1 MTNEAQ
7 SAAMPRGFPSELR
20 PSEFRPLADAEFQLF
35 QALIYQEAGIFL
47 TDEKRELL
55 VARLT
60 RRLRALGLRSFG
72 VYYRRVKSDAEER
85 TRMLDCITTNE
96 THFFREPHQFD
107 FLRQAVLPAWEEA
120 GHSGGRL
127 RRIRAWCAGCSTGE
141 EPYSLAMTL
150 LHHLPGWAVEILAT
164 DLSTRVLE
172 AAQAGTWSADKAKEI
187 PSHYLKRYMLKGHRN
202 QENKMKAG
210 DELRSVIEFRRL
222 NLNDEDY
229 PLGGRF
235 DLVFCRNVLIY
246 FSAESR
252 MRVMRRLLSRLQ
264 PTGYLF
270 VGHAET
276 LGGMSEVRGVIPT
289 VYCLRQRSAAAEPS
303 GARVVAGATE
313 GVAR

>member
-1 MTNEAQ
+1 M
-7 SAAMPRGFPSELR
+7 
-20 PSEFRPLADAEFQLF
+20 
-35 QALIYQEAGIFL
+35 
-47 TDEKRELL
+47 
-55 VARLT
+55 
-60 RRLRALGLRSFG
+60 
-72 VYYRRVKSDAEER
+72 
-85 TRMLDCITTNE
+85 RMLDCITTNE

-120 GHSGGRL
+120 GHSGGRP

-172 AAQAGTWSADKAKEI
+172 VARAGTWSADKAKEI
-187 PSHYLKRYMLKGHRN
+187 PSPDLERYMLKGVRS

-222 NLNDEDY
+222 NLNDDEDY

-246 FSAESR
+246 FSVESR

-289 VYCLRQRSAAAEPS
+289 VYCLRQEPGVAELS
-303 GARVVAGATE
+303 GDLVVADMTRG
-313 GVAR
+313 